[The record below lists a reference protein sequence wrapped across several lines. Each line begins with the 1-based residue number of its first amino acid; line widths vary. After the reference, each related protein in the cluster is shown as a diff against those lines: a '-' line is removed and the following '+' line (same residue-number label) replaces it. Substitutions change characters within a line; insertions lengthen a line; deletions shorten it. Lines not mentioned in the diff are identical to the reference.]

1 MLEICKVYN
10 GVKPFE
16 KGKGN
21 PPQTAQVSK
30 DKPYVHEGDAPDST
44 WSPLLRGSLIG
55 RYENRWRRNYWISY
69 GPWLAAPRDPA
80 IFFEAPLKI
89 VVRQTGDSIVATL
102 IESGYVVR
110 NNMHVLL
117 PEAKDYD
124 LRYILG
130 IMNSRLTDFAYTFM
144 NPEKGEALAEIKKHH
159 VEQLPI
165 RTIDMSDLEDRA
177 QHDRV
182 VELVEKM
189 LSLHERL
196 AEAKVAWERT
206 TIQAQIDS
214 TNQRINRVVYE
225 LYDLTDEEIEIV
237 EESTA

>member
-1 MLEICKVYN
+1 M
-10 GVKPFE
+10 
-16 KGKGN
+16 
-21 PPQTAQVSK
+21 
-30 DKPYVHEGDAPDST
+30 
-44 WSPLLRGSLIG
+44 
-55 RYENRWRRNYWISY
+55 
-69 GPWLAAPRDPA
+69 
-80 IFFEAPLKI
+80 
-89 VVRQTGDSIVATL
+89 
-102 IESGYVVR
+102 
-110 NNMHVLL
+110 
-117 PEAKDYD
+117 
-124 LRYILG
+124 
-130 IMNSRLTDFAYTFM
+130 
-144 NPEKGEALAEIKKHH
+144 AEIKKHH

-165 RTIDMSDLEDRA
+165 RTIDMSDPEDRA

-182 VELVEKM
+182 VGLVEKM